1 MGYDALTTRLLEGRS
16 SVSSAIRLNPEY
28 PDAQDRAQHGQ
39 AADRPTRHVNCTIGR
54 RLVHHRVVPVSHD
67 CLLNSLRTMAAVAVG
82 FRSLCPRRKN
92 LCGFLWRRS
101 NNSLVPWS
109 GTAHFNL
116 RQVQRGLSFA
126 NRGWVGFL
134 KHSIFE
140 PGEPQRANAL
150 RLFAASFL
158 SLGKTRTR
166 DHQGSVLRGPC
177 LWSAKAGLTGR
188 VPLAGLR
195 LAFR

>member
-1 MGYDALTTRLLEGRS
+1 
-16 SVSSAIRLNPEY
+16 
-28 PDAQDRAQHGQ
+28 
-39 AADRPTRHVNCTIGR
+39 
-54 RLVHHRVVPVSHD
+54 
-67 CLLNSLRTMAAVAVG
+67 MAAVAVG
-82 FRSLCPRRKN
+82 FQSPCPRREN
-92 LCGFLWRRS
+92 VCGFLWRRS

-150 RLFAASFL
+150 RLFAARFL
-158 SLGKTRTR
+158 ALEE
-166 DHQGSVLRGPC
+166 
-177 LWSAKAGLTGR
+177 R
-188 VPLAGLR
+188 VPETTKDKCCEGRAYGQQQQDRRTGFR
-195 LAFR
+195 LPRFDWRFDDYAVLFYWHVSR